1 MATGMTDPIA
11 ELATL
16 STAELR
22 ARWERAGGRGFY
34 AALAAIAYRSANRS
48 IAAARPLAACA
59 WRIRN

>member
-22 ARWERAGGRGFY
+22 ARWEFRQTLPRSSFGSFKPVEPRYRAET
-34 AALAAIAYRSANRS
+34 RSGYPFA
-48 IAAARPLAACA
+48 
-59 WRIRN
+59 